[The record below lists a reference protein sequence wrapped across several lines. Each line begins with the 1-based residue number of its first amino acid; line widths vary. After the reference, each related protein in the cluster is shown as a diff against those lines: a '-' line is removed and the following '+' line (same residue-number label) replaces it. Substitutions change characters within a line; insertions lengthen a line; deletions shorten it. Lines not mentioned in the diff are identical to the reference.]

1 MQEEGVVITFIEK
14 SQAGSRVI
22 SMAKIKSVEFM
33 ALKMTAD
40 LLVKAIDENEVDR
53 NSENLTQRF
62 IKTLKALSRHVQD
75 KTPHPES
82 FYVDIFTTA
91 NQMVSRKSQDRETL

>member
-40 LLVKAIDENEVDR
+40 LLVKAIDEGEVDR

-62 IKTLKALSRHVQD
+62 IKTLKALSRHV
-75 KTPHPES
+75 
-82 FYVDIFTTA
+82 
-91 NQMVSRKSQDRETL
+91 